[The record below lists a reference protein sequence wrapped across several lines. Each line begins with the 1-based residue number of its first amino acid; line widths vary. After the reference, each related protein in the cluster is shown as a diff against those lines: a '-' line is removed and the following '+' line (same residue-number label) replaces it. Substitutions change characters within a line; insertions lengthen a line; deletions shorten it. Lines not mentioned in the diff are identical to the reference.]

1 MNRLN
6 QTYYGSIII
15 NDDPERIGRCKVRVL
30 GVFDELKDDDLP
42 WAFPSYNTTFG
53 GGESKG
59 FGSIS
64 VPKVGTIVR
73 F

>member
-53 GGESKG
+53 GG
-59 FGSIS
+59 
-64 VPKVGTIVR
+64 
-73 F
+73 